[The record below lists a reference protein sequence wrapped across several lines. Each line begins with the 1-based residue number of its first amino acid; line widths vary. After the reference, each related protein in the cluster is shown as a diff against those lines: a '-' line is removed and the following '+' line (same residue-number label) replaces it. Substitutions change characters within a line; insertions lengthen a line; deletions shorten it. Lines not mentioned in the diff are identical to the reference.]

1 MGLFKTF
8 FASPKKSGGKYK
20 TTAKTKTHSQK
31 SAPKN
36 NKSSGSKTKRQSPPV
51 RTTRTTSG
59 KVPQGRT
66 LSTNDRFLPGAKTGS
81 TKKRPV
87 VVIETNDKNDLAV
100 VPLSSR
106 DGNNRT
112 KLNNYGNGK
121 SYFKHFVEIEDNE
134 GKAIRVNE
142 KFKENHPDLDLSS
155 KDISLIKN
163 KVFNHSKPMEK
174 NKRKIEKFRKKSP
187 RD

>member
-20 TTAKTKTHSQK
+20 TTAKTKTHSPK

-36 NKSSGSKTKRQSPPV
+36 KKSSGSKTKRQSPPA
-51 RTTRTTSG
+51 RTTSG
-59 KVPQGRT
+59 KVPLGRT

-112 KLNNYGNGK
+112 KLKNYGNGK
-121 SYFKHFVEIEDNE
+121 SYFKHFVETEDDE

-142 KFKENHPDLDLSS
+142 KFKENHPDLDLSRQ
-155 KDISLIKN
+155 DVGHIRDT
-163 KVFNHSKPMEK
+163 VFKHSKPMEK
-174 NKRKIEKFRKKSP
+174 NKRKIEKFRKKNP